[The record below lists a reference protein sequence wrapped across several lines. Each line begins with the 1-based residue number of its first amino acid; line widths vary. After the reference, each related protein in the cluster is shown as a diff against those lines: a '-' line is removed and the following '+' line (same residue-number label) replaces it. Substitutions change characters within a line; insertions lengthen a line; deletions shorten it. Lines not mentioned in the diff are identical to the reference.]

1 MPDTEAS
8 AAKLTRNAIAS
19 EVRAELARQSKT
31 QRDLGEILSLPQSA
45 ISLRLAGDRP
55 FRGEELA
62 LLASRLGVPVEQFLR
77 PPVPQARL
85 ADAPTPASAA

>member
-1 MPDTEAS
+1 MPDIEAS
-8 AAKLTRNAIAS
+8 AATLTRKAIAD

-31 QRDLGEILSLPQSA
+31 QRDLGEILGLPQSA

-62 LLASRLGVPVEQFLR
+62 LLAGRLGVPVEQFLR
-77 PPVPQARL
+77 VSAAQAPL
-85 ADAPTPASAA
+85 ADAPVAGAA